1 MEPLSAPASA
11 TAGVA
16 DAVLAALD
24 VGVVVEDPQGRALS
38 SNASAE
44 RILGLTHEQLAGGAA
59 LPDGWGTIHED
70 GWPLA
75 PDARPAQIA
84 LRSGRPCT
92 GVTLG
97 IKHPGGVVTWVV
109 ANARPLI
116 DDEAD
121 EPFAVAVSYANIT
134 EGRRAVERRRRSEE
148 RFRSLIEYSS
158 DLITIFDERGKQIY
172 ESPSVERVLG
182 YVPGEFDGTSRL
194 SQVHPEDA
202 HDVVS
207 ALMDIQGRPGAS
219 RSFEYRIQHRDGRWL
234 IVESIA
240 TNRLHDPAV
249 QGIVVST
256 RDLTERRGEQAALR
270 ATSSR
275 LTNLVQNLES
285 GVLVE
290 DEERRI
296 VLVNSDFCSIF
307 SIDAPPNVLVGADCA
322 LAARRASHMLA
333 DPDEFT
339 ARIEELTAAGHP
351 VVGEE
356 IAFADGRTFERD
368 YIPIPEERG
377 HLWLYRDISERKRS
391 EQEAARARDEA
402 IRASRL
408 KSEFLATMSHEI
420 RTPMNGVIG
429 TVELLLDT
437 RLSSDQRE
445 LAAVVRDSAYG
456 LMSII
461 DDVLDLSKIEA
472 EKLEPKEVEFQ
483 LASVVEGVADVLLSA
498 ARSKGLWLT
507 AYVDPRAHAP
517 LRGDAQWLRQ
527 VLLNLLGNAVKF
539 TESGEVHIRAELQS
553 RSARSATVRFSV
565 TDSGPGIPV
574 AARDRLFEPFAQLDS
589 TTRRRHGGTGLGLA
603 ICQRLVRL
611 MGGDVEV
618 ESEEGCGSTFSFTLS
633 FRSGEAAP
641 APMPT
646 RELRVLLAE
655 ACDAASRVVGEYMDA
670 WGMTYEHAGS
680 GEEAAELLRGA
691 AAGPHPFDV
700 AIVGTSLDG
709 CPVTLAET
717 LRAAPGGERLGCVL
731 LKDMAH
737 DAAPDGRTPAP
748 FAAELNKPV
757 KQARLFEAIAIVA
770 DPLALPVRQAEEP
783 PPALARPPLGVRVLV
798 ADDNAINRELMVRQ
812 LTKLGARADAVET
825 GGEAIEAIEAEPYD
839 AVLMD
844 CRMPEVDGLQAARAI
859 RSLGHSLAIVA
870 VTASATAEE
879 IGACRAAGMDVC
891 LPKPFSTGQLG
902 EALARA
908 LPSDGVLVDG
918 SALDR
923 LRADVGDDAAV
934 ARIAGIYVA
943 GLPTAREE
951 LGSALAAGDE
961 DALRQAAHKLRSSS
975 ATFGAVRLA
984 ELSAELE
991 SGADGRAAHLVAE
1004 IDGESR
1010 RVEASLGAELARQSS
1025 R

>member
-11 TAGVA
+11 TPDVA
-16 DAVLAALD
+16 DRVLAALD
-24 VGVVVEDPQGRALS
+24 VGIVVEDPYGRALS
-38 SNASAE
+38 SNPSAE
-44 RILGLTHEQLAGGAA
+44 RILGLTHEQLSGDAG

-75 PDARPAQIA
+75 PDARPGQIA
-84 LRSGRPCT
+84 LRTGRPCT

-97 IKHPGGVVTWVV
+97 IKQPGGAVTWVV
-109 ANARPLI
+109 ANATPLF
-116 DDEAD
+116 DNGTD
-121 EPFAVAVSYANIT
+121 EPFAVSVSYANIT
-134 EGRRAVERRRRSEE
+134 EGRHAVEQRRRSEE

-158 DLITIFDERGKQIY
+158 DLITIFDERGKQTY

-182 YVPGEFDGTSRL
+182 YAPGDFEGTSRL
-194 SQVHPEDA
+194 SQIHPEDA

-207 ALMDIQGRPGAS
+207 ALVDIQGRPGAS

-296 VLVNSDFCSIF
+296 VLVNSDFCAIF
-307 SIDAPPNVLVGADCA
+307 GIDAPPNVLFGADCA
-322 LAARRASHMLA
+322 QAAVRASERLA
-333 DPDEFT
+333 DPERFVP
-339 ARIEELTAAGHP
+339 RIEELTAAQRP

-356 IAFADGRTFERD
+356 IEFADGRTFERD

-377 HLWLYRDISERKRS
+377 HLWLYRDISKRKQS

-437 RLSSDQRE
+437 RLSPDQRE

-472 EKLEPKEVEFQ
+472 EKLEPKEVEFE
-483 LASVVEGVADVLLSA
+483 LASVVEGVADVLLPS

-539 TESGEVHIRAELQS
+539 TERGEVHIRAELES
-553 RSARSATVRFSV
+553 RTPRSATVRFAV
-565 TDSGPGIPV
+565 TDSGPGIPA
-574 AARDRLFEPFAQLDS
+574 AARHRLFEPFAQLDS
-589 TTRRRHGGTGLGLA
+589 TSSRQHGGTGLGLA

-618 ESEEGCGSTFSFTLS
+618 ESEVGSGSTFCFTLA
-633 FRSGEAAP
+633 FRAGEDAP

-655 ACDAASRVVGEYMDA
+655 ACDAASRVVTEYLDA
-670 WGMTYEHAGS
+670 WGMRHECADS
-680 GEEAAELLRGA
+680 ADEAVAALRAA

-700 AIVGTSLDG
+700 AIIGTTLES
-709 CPVTLAET
+709 CPVTLAKT
-717 LRAAPGGERLGCVL
+717 LRSEPGGEQLGFVL

-737 DAAPDGRTPAP
+737 DAARDGQTPAP
-748 FAAELNKPV
+748 FAAELNKPA
-757 KQARLFEAIAIVA
+757 KQARLFESIAIAA

-783 PPALARPPLGVRVLV
+783 PPVLARPPLGVRVLV

-825 GGEAIEAIEAEPYD
+825 GGEAIAAIGSEPYD

-844 CRMPEVDGLQAARAI
+844 CQMPEVDGLQAARAI
-859 RSLGHSLAIVA
+859 RSLGHSMAIVA

-879 IGACRAAGMDVC
+879 IAACEAAGMDVC
-891 LPKPFSTGQLG
+891 LTKPFSTAQLG

-908 LPSDGVLVDG
+908 LPSDGALVDG

-923 LRADVGDDAAV
+923 LRADVGDDVAV
-934 ARIAGIYVA
+934 ARIAGLYLA
-943 GLPTAREE
+943 GLPEAREE
-951 LGSALAAGDE
+951 LRSALEGGGAE
-961 DALRQAAHKLRSSS
+961 TLRQAAHKLRSSS

-991 SGADGRAAHLVAE
+991 AGAGDRESDLVAE
-1004 IDGESR
+1004 IDAESR
-1010 RVEASLGAELARQSS
+1010 RVEASLGAELARHSS